1 MIILVETC
9 LCWKVC
15 STTKQVDP
23 SPLINLRS
31 IPNTF
36 YDLGCIPKYTE
47 SIPTDPKKGVI
58 RYCRLVYVE
67 KFATEQ
73 LDPSP
78 LINLGPVSQ
87 LPLSSYVWNYNAKF
101 RMDEYNGYFKCSD
114 YYGWIYE
121 LWFSLTTSS
130 FIIYVEVKP

>member
-1 MIILVETC
+1 MFLCHFGVFLLQFFFTFRKFGADDEFDERDYYKDCSQDQGDLGCSCVAAKVFKKKEQKRKEKEERKEIVIILVETC

-47 SIPTDPKKGVI
+47 SIPTDPKQRCNTI
-58 RYCRLVYVE
+58 LQTCL
-67 KFATEQ
+67 
-73 LDPSP
+73 
-78 LINLGPVSQ
+78 
-87 LPLSSYVWNYNAKF
+87 
-101 RMDEYNGYFKCSD
+101 C
-114 YYGWIYE
+114 
-121 LWFSLTTSS
+121 
-130 FIIYVEVKP
+130 